1 MHQLVETKHICKMF
15 IEDKQ
20 IYLLAFRHVIVKG
33 LHFDACL
40 SCDQVFDD
48 VGVGVNFHI
57 VLYLAS
63 SKKILFTGVC
73 DKNKILNGERAFIL
87 NT

>member
-1 MHQLVETKHICKMF
+1 MF

-48 VGVGVNFHI
+48 VGVGVDFHI

-63 SKKILFTGVC
+63 SKKYYLLEFVTRIKCETENALLF
-73 DKNKILNGERAFIL
+73 
-87 NT
+87 